1 MLNLHVLVWAQHLFR
16 NLMYSLREGI
26 EGLSVVW
33 DIFLIHGIG
42 LQLHRPP
49 RALNRSLKR
58 ARATFHLVEG
68 S

>member
-1 MLNLHVLVWAQHLFR
+1 
-16 NLMYSLREGI
+16 MYSLREGI